1 MFFITDER
9 LKQEIAMKNTIGP
22 IPAPKNRKHKLVR
35 ALLLVAGTIS
45 LTLGTIGI
53 ILPILPTTPFL
64 LLSAACYL
72 RSSERMHKWL
82 LGNRWFG
89 EYIRNY
95 QEGRGIPAKTK
106 IVAMSFLWAT
116 VIYSA
121 FFILDEILI
130 AQVALL
136 LIAFAVSIHLIRL
149 PTLKK

>member
-1 MFFITDER
+1 MIFIKDEC
-9 LKQEIAMKNTIGP
+9 LKKRVAMKNTFRQF
-22 IPAPKNRKHKLVR
+22 PASKNKKNRVIR

-45 LTLGTIGI
+45 LALGAIGI
-53 ILPILPTTPFL
+53 FLPILPTTPFL
-64 LLSAACYL
+64 LLSAACYM

-95 QEGRGIPAKTK
+95 QEGRGIPLKTK
-106 IVAMSFLWAT
+106 IVAMAFLWAAI
-116 VIYSA
+116 IYSA
-121 FFILDEILI
+121 FFALDEILI

-136 LIAFAVSIHLIRL
+136 LIALGVSVHLIRL